1 MSASP
6 TLSFDLSTAAA
17 AIASELGLGS
27 KKVRGAVELLSDGNT
42 IPFIARYRKEDTG
55 GLDEVQIGA
64 VDDALTAAKELIDRK
79 NRVLK
84 SIFEQGALG
93 RELERAI
100 VAARDARDVDD
111 LYLPYKTKRKTRAT
125 VARERGLEP
134 LARILVAQIDL
145 DATRA
150 SILEPFVNSA
160 RGVDSE
166 EAALAGAG
174 DIVAERWS
182 EAAATRTWL
191 RGQLGRGSV
200 KTRKKRGYAGDD
212 HRFEN
217 FYDYREPIA
226 RLASHRF
233 LAIRRG
239 ESENVLSV
247 AIEVD
252 DDRLTA
258 DLDRRLLTNPGFLFR
273 RELQATVRD
282 CYARLLKPSLST
294 EVLSSLREV
303 AEHQAINVFTTNLG
317 ELLLAPPA
325 HKKPILGIDPGFR
338 TGCKVVVIDS
348 TGKLVAHST
357 VYPTAPR
364 HDTEGAERELTRL
377 IDAHDVELIA
387 IGNGTASRETA
398 AFCARLE
405 QARPRV
411 TKVIV
416 NESGAS
422 IYSASAIAREEFPDL
437 DLTVRGAVSIA
448 RRLQDPLAELVKIDP
463 KSIGVG
469 QYQHDVNQ
477 AQLKKALDRVVSSS
491 VNRVGVDVNTA
502 STALLSYVSGIGPK
516 LARTIVARREEGG
529 RFRTRR
535 ALLQV
540 PRFGAKAF
548 EQSAG
553 FLRVR
558 DGAEALDASAVHPE
572 SYYIVEKIA
581 ARLGYRP
588 RDLLGDDTTLKGVDP
603 ASFVDGQT
611 GLPTIRDILAELSK
625 PGRDPR
631 RAYEPLRFADGVESI
646 DDVEPGMRLEGVVT
660 NVTHFGAFVDIGVH
674 QDGLVHISELD
685 VRFVKDPTQVVK
697 VGDRLRV
704 EVLEVDRRRRR
715 IALSRKRALAAR
727 GETPRR
733 TRLVAID
740 AARGQYQA

>member
-6 TLSFDLSTAAA
+6 APVAFDPSAASS
-17 AIASELGLGS
+17 AIASRLGLGPE
-27 KKVRGAVELLSDGNT
+27 KVRAVITLLSDGNT
-42 IPFIARYRKEDTG
+42 IPFIARYRKEATG

-64 VDDALTAAKELIDRK
+64 VDDALTIATELIDRK

-84 SIFEQGALG
+84 SIFDQGALDA
-93 RELERAI
+93 ELERAI
-100 VAARDARDVDD
+100 RSAGDLRAVDD
-111 LYLPYKTKRKTRAT
+111 LYLPYKTTRKTRAT
-125 VARERGLEP
+125 IARECGLEP
-134 LARILVAQIDL
+134 LAQILAAQVDRRAARSAILAPFL
-145 DATRA
+145 DPT
-150 SILEPFVNSA
+150 
-160 RGVDSE
+160 RGVDTE
-166 EAALAGAG
+166 EVALQGAG

-182 EAAATRTWL
+182 EDPATRAWL
-191 RGQLGRGSV
+191 REQLGRGFI
-200 KTRKKRGYAGDD
+200 KTRKKRGYTGDD

-217 FYDYREPIA
+217 FYDRREPIA

-239 ESENVLSV
+239 ESEHALSV

-252 DDRLTA
+252 DDRLMA
-258 DLDRRLLTNPGFLFR
+258 ALDRNLLTNPRFLLR
-273 RELQATVRD
+273 GALEATVRD
-282 CYARLLKPSLST
+282 CYTRLLKPSISA
-294 EVLSSLREV
+294 EVLTSLREV
-303 AEHQAINVFTTNLG
+303 AEADAINVFTTNLSQ
-317 ELLLAPPA
+317 LLLAAPA
-325 HKKPILGIDPGFR
+325 LKKAILGIDPGFR
-338 TGCKVVVIDS
+338 TGCKVVVIDA
-348 TGKLVAHST
+348 TGKLVAHTT
-357 VYPTAPR
+357 VYPTAPKN
-364 HDTEGAERELTRL
+364 DTDGAERELTRL
-377 IDAHDVELIA
+377 VDTHDVELIA

-398 AFCARLE
+398 AFCGRLE
-405 QARPRV
+405 QTRPQV
-411 TKVIV
+411 TTVIV

-477 AQLKKALDRVVSSS
+477 TRLKKALDRVVSSA

-502 STALLSYVSGIGPK
+502 SAALLSYVSGIGPK
-516 LARTIVARREEGG
+516 LAQAVVTRREVEG
-529 RFRTRR
+529 RFTTRR

-540 PRFGAKAF
+540 PRFGEKAF

-572 SYYIVEKIA
+572 SYYVVKRIA
-581 ARLGYRP
+581 TRLGCEP
-588 RDLLGDDTTLKGVDP
+588 RELLGNPKRLEALAPESLVD
-603 ASFVDGQT
+603 AKT
-611 GLPTIRDILAELSK
+611 GLPTIRDIFAELAR

-631 RAYEPLRFADGVESI
+631 QAYEPLRFADGVDSI
-646 DDVEPGMRLEGVVT
+646 DDVAAGMRLEGVVT

-685 VRFVKDPTQVVK
+685 TRFVKDPADVVK

-704 EVLEVDRRRRR
+704 EVLEVDQRRRR
-715 IALSRKRALAAR
+715 IALSRKRAL
-727 GETPRR
+727 
-733 TRLVAID
+733 D
-740 AARGQYQA
+740 

>member
-182 EAAATRTWL
+182 EAAATRAWL

-294 EVLSSLREV
+294 EVLSSLWEV

-502 STALLSYVSGIGPK
+502 SAALLSYVSGIGPK

>member
-1 MSASP
+1 MSACP
-6 TLSFDLSTAAA
+6 TVAFDLSPAAT
-17 AIASELGLGS
+17 AIAFKLGLQPNT
-27 KKVRGAVELLSDGNT
+27 VRGAIELLSDGNT
-42 IPFIARYRKEDTG
+42 IPFIARYRKEHTG

-64 VDDALTAAKELIDRK
+64 VDDAVTAATELIDRK

-84 SIFEQGALG
+84 SIFEQGALDH
-93 RELERAI
+93 ELAQAI
-100 VAARDARDVDD
+100 LAARDARDVDD
-111 LYLPYKTKRKTRAT
+111 LYLPYKVKRKTRAT
-125 VARERGLEP
+125 VARARGLEP
-134 LARILVAQIDL
+134 LARLLVAQVDL
-145 DATRA
+145 DAPRA
-150 SILEPFVNSA
+150 SILEPFVDPA
-160 RGVDSE
+160 REVDTA
-166 EAALAGAG
+166 EAALRGAG
-174 DIVAERWS
+174 DLVAERWC
-182 EAAATRTWL
+182 EDPATRSWL
-191 RGQLGRGSV
+191 RDQLGRGFV
-200 KTRKKRGYAGDD
+200 KTTKKRGYDGAD

-217 FYDYREPIA
+217 FYDHREPIA

-233 LAIRRG
+233 LALRRG
-239 ESENVLSV
+239 ESERALSM

-258 DLDRRLLTNPGFLFR
+258 SLDRRVLSNPGFVFR
-273 RELQATVRD
+273 RELEATVRD
-282 CYARLLKPSLST
+282 CYARLLKPSISA

-303 AEHQAINVFTTNLG
+303 AEHEAINVFTTNLG

-325 HKKPILGIDPGFR
+325 HNKAILGIDPGFR

-348 TGKLVAHST
+348 TGKLIAHST

-416 NESGAS
+416 NEAGAS
-422 IYSASAIAREEFPDL
+422 IYSASAAAREEFPDL

-463 KSIGVG
+463 KSLGIG

-477 AQLKKALDRVVSSS
+477 AQLKKALDRVVNSS
-491 VNRVGVDVNTA
+491 VNAVGVDVNTA
-502 STALLSYVSGIGPK
+502 SAALLSYVSGIGPK
-516 LARTIVARREEGG
+516 LARAIVARRDADGP
-529 RFRTRR
+529 FTTRS
-535 ALLQV
+535 ALLKV
-540 PRFGAKAF
+540 PRFGAKVF

-553 FLRVR
+553 FLRVS
-558 DGAEALDASAVHPE
+558 DGAEPLDASAVHPE
-572 SYYIVEKIA
+572 SYYIVKQIA
-581 ARLGYRP
+581 GRLGCRP
-588 RDLLGDDTTLKGVDP
+588 RDLFGDDHTLQGIDP
-603 ASFVDGQT
+603 ASFVDAKT

-631 RAYEPLRFADGVESI
+631 RDYEPLRFADGVDSI
-646 DDVEPGMRLEGVVT
+646 DDVTIGMRLDGVVT

-685 VRFVKDPTQVVK
+685 NRFVKDPTVVVK

-704 EVLEVDRRRRR
+704 EVLEVDRRRGR
-715 IALSRKRALAAR
+715 IGLSRKRL
-727 GETPRR
+727 
-733 TRLVAID
+733 L
-740 AARGQYQA
+740 Q